1 LLTANSADTGDAV
14 TTAKRSFLI
23 TPAAS
28 KLGLIV
34 NGIDLLEA
42 AVDNA
47 QALATTTSLTLSTNS
62 GVSKS
67 AILDTATL
75 ALADIAGVSLA
86 ITEGGSAESNIGFG
100 ANTTAGQN
108 STTAAQKAFM
118 ALTAS
123 DTVKIEIDGLSVTV
137 SGTQTSFAS
146 GFSAAN
152 ILSLIENICEQ
163 WRKNYIVGTVKS
175 ATAVKWELTSEADVF
190 AAALGASKTKT
201 LTFTAKDH
209 GTPAIGVTPVV
220 TITAGKTSTH
230 TNLGYIIGNGISRT
244 NSTGDD
250 GAKGTDLVLS
260 ITADT
265 AGSTLGE
272 IGLPLANASS
282 AAKGVNLLYAGTDS
296 ELNSTRKPNATASAV
311 ATALNIYPHESR
323 TDVIVPEEAN
333 AAAASNAK
341 SFSRVGWLG

>member
-1 LLTANSADTGDAV
+1 
-14 TTAKRSFLI
+14 
-23 TPAAS
+23 
-28 KLGLIV
+28 
-34 NGIDLLEA
+34 LET
-42 AVDNA
+42 AVDQT
-47 QALATTTSLTLSTNS
+47 QAPATSTSLTLSANS
-62 GVSKS
+62 AVSKS
-67 AILDTATL
+67 SILDTATL

-108 STTAAQKAFM
+108 SSTAAQKAFM
-118 ALTAS
+118 ALTVS

-137 SGTQTSFAS
+137 SGTQTTFPD
-146 GFSAAN
+146 GFNAAA
-152 ILSLIENICEQ
+152 ILSLIENISEQ
-163 WRKNYIVGTVKS
+163 WRQNYVVGIVKS
-175 ATAVKWELTSEADVF
+175 ATAVKWSLTSEADVF
-190 AAALGASKTKT
+190 SAALTSPTKT
-201 LTFTAKDH
+201 LTFTAKDK

-265 AGSTLGE
+265 AGATLAE
-272 IGLPLANASS
+272 TGLPLAAASVGV
-282 AAKGVNLLYAGTDS
+282 KGVALTYAGTDS

-333 AAAASNAK
+333 AAAADNSK